1 MKKLISL
8 EEMLVLTP
16 YQFSNKFFVRKP
28 KKFTPYNK
36 GLKMPDSIRQKI
48 SLAQKGRN
56 HTSFEARSR
65 AQKGKPKSEA
75 LRLAVSKA
83 RKGKIGLLGD
93 NGRAR
98 SVVCPAGSFST
109 IKEGA
114 IAMGC
119 DGGTFRRRIIEGM
132 PGYSWGDELAP
143 NKPKT

>member
-1 MKKLISL
+1 MKKIISL

-28 KKFTPYNK
+28 NKSIPWNK
-36 GLKMPDSIRQKI
+36 GMKMPDSIRQKI

-56 HTSFEARSR
+56 YTSFEARSR

-75 LRLAVSKA
+75 LRLAISKA

-98 SVVCPAGSFST
+98 SVVCPEGIFST

-114 IAMGC
+114 IAMDC
-119 DGGTFRRRIIEGM
+119 DGGTFRNRIKRGVA
-132 PGYSWGDELAP
+132 GYSWAEVL
-143 NKPKT
+143 T

>member
-16 YQFSNKFFVRKP
+16 YQFSNKFFVRQP

-56 HTSFEARSR
+56 YTSFEARSR

-98 SVVCPAGSFST
+98 SVVCPEGIFST

-114 IAMGC
+114 IAMDC
-119 DGGTFRRRIIEGM
+119 DGGTFRNRIKRGVA
-132 PGYSWGDELAP
+132 GYSWAEVL
-143 NKPKT
+143 T

>member
-1 MKKLISL
+1 MRKIISL
-8 EEMLVLTP
+8 EEMLDLSP
-16 YQFSNKFFVRKP
+16 YEFSNKFFVRKP
-28 KKFTPYNK
+28 KKFIPYNK

-56 HTSFEARSR
+56 HTSFEARSK

-75 LRLAVSKA
+75 FRLAFSRA

-93 NGRAR
+93 NPRAR

-114 IAMGC
+114 IAMDC
-119 DGGTFRRRIIEGM
+119 DGGTFRSRIKRGVA
-132 PGYSWGDELAP
+132 GYSWGEVL
-143 NKPKT
+143 T